1 MREPSPCSP
10 SLWYNI
16 RVMTFE
22 LLVSCVRKDPHELAD
37 KMNIASDAV
46 IVSQKEDTDSEK
58 EYVKGTDHIRVIT
71 RTDKGVGLSRNT
83 CLAASMADVILFSDE
98 DIVYEKEYAYT
109 VMREFD
115 AHPEADIL
123 LFNVK
128 VCDERRT
135 YWNEDFRQVK
145 WYNCGR
151 YPAYSIAARA
161 SALKMS
167 GVKFS
172 LLFGGGAKY
181 SNGEDSLFLS
191 DCLKAGLK
199 LYATPVCIG
208 EEIPRPSTWFNGYT
222 DKFFYDRGVLYNVL
236 YGKMAKIF
244 GIRWL
249 LKMKPAFSDEYPYN
263 MAKMLLFKGIKDG
276 TDGDGFES

>member
-1 MREPSPCSP
+1 
-10 SLWYNI
+10 
-16 RVMTFE
+16 MTFE
-22 LLVSCVRKDPHELAD
+22 LLVSCVRKDPRELAD

-46 IVSQKEDTDSEK
+46 IVSQKEDADSEK
-58 EYVKGTDHIRVIT
+58 EFVRGTDHIRVIT
-71 RTDKGVGLSRNT
+71 QTGKGVGLSRNT

-135 YWNEDFRQVK
+135 YWNEDFHRVK

-181 SNGEDSLFLS
+181 SNGEDSL
-191 DCLKAGLK
+191 
-199 LYATPVCIG
+199 
-208 EEIPRPSTWFNGYT
+208 NGYT

-236 YGKMAKIF
+236 YGNMAKLF

-249 LKMKPAFSDEYPYN
+249 LKMKPVFSDEYPYN
-263 MAKMLLFKGIKDG
+263 TAKTMLFKGIKDG
-276 TDGDGFES
+276 TEGEGPES

>member
-1 MREPSPCSP
+1 
-10 SLWYNI
+10 
-16 RVMTFE
+16 MTFE

-46 IVSQKEDTDSEK
+46 IVSQKEDSDSET
-58 EYVKGTDHIRVIT
+58 EFVRGTDHIRVIT
-71 RTDKGVGLSRNT
+71 QTAKGVGLSRNT
-83 CLAASMADVILFSDE
+83 CLAASVADIILFSDE
-98 DIVYEKEYAYT
+98 DIVYEEEYAYK

-135 YWNEDFRQVK
+135 YWNDDFHQVK
-145 WYNCGR
+145 WHNCGR

-167 GVKFS
+167 GVRFS

-191 DCLKAGLK
+191 ECLKAGLRM
-199 LYATPVCIG
+199 YATPVLIG

-222 DKFFYDRGVLYNVL
+222 EKFFYDRGVLYHFL
-236 YGKMAKIF
+236 YGGSAWLWA
-244 GIRWL
+244 IRWL
-249 LKMKPAFSDEYPYN
+249 LKMKPKYSGVFTFAEARN
-263 MAKMLLFKGIKDG
+263 LLFMGIRDKDEINREFDSAG
-276 TDGDGFES
+276 NMIDSSK